1 MQARWITAIAF
12 IVALAGAIVGATIF
26 SFGNTL
32 VGVFVTAASI
42 TVPFSLA
49 KILFGR
55 IPYLP
60 ADASKDGFNR
70 ESEGNG
76 PTRSA
81 NSRGDA
87 TYNRRLDS

>member
-55 IPYLP
+55 IPICRLMRRKMG
-60 ADASKDGFNR
+60 ST
-70 ESEGNG
+70 GNQKATGRQG
-76 PTRSA
+76 PLILAETRLTT
-81 NSRGDA
+81 GD
-87 TYNRRLDS
+87 